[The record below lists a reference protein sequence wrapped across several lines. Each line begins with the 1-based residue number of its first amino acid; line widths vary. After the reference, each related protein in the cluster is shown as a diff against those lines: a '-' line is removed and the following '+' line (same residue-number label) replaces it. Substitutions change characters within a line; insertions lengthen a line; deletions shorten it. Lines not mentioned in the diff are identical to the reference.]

1 MAKNNFFNVI
11 DFGSSKIRLS
21 VFNGEHKEIFSKS
34 SLLDSTNDN
43 KYYIDE
49 LKKIVKIAEKEIS
62 TYIEDVI
69 LIFDPN
75 KIFIIEVS
83 LNKKTDKKMKV
94 NQIYNLLLMEL
105 KHLIKNNYEK
115 YELAHIHSDQHIIN
129 NKSYDKLPIDKKDIN
144 NLKVDFKLICLP
156 KNQILDLR
164 NNFNLNNLNITNIF
178 CASYVK
184 SLTYLN
190 KLNINKISFLDI
202 GWKRSTTIHY
212 ENFSLQSIK
221 AIPVGSF
228 HITQDISKIF
238 KISIEEAE
246 KIKKVFNKS
255 ETEFSY
261 INNSSDNISVKEILD
276 KKISIDLLKKV
287 ILYRFQEILDL
298 AFKRSKLE
306 FNSYDESELFLIGEG
321 SILFNSNSFYLNDNF
336 NFNSIKCYE
345 ENDTEICSS
354 ALKYYQ
360 NIKHKYE
367 TFNKKTGL
375 FETFFN
381 FFDK

>member
-21 VFNGEHKEIFSKS
+21 VFNDEHKEIFSKS

-178 CASYVK
+178 CTSYVK

-212 ENFSLQSIK
+212 DNFRLQSIK

-238 KISIEEAE
+238 KISIDEAE

>member
-21 VFNGEHKEIFSKS
+21 VFNSEHKEIFSKS

-178 CASYVK
+178 CTSYVK

-202 GWKRSTTIHY
+202 GWKRSTTIRY
-212 ENFSLQSIK
+212 ENFRLQSIK

-238 KISIEEAE
+238 KISIDEAE

-261 INNSSDNISVKEILD
+261 INNSSDNISVKDILD

-306 FNSYDESELFLIGEG
+306 FNSYDESDLFLIGEG